1 MKKYAVLDVNSQ
13 VTNVIVAG
21 SLDIAE
27 SITSSYCILIPLGV
41 TVAIGYTYADG
52 VFTAPT
58 EEAPTEETPA

>member
-1 MKKYAVLDVNSQ
+1 MKKYAVLNSDSQ
-13 VTNVIVAG
+13 VTNIIVAG
-21 SLDIAE
+21 SLEIAE
-27 SITSSYCILIPLGV
+27 LTTSSYCILIPLGV